1 MDLRKKKTLRAIKE
15 AFYELRTAKNLE
27 QISVTELTQ
36 KAEISKATFYLHYR
50 DIYDL
55 SQQLQQEVIQL
66 VFSRIEDP
74 MAIHTDAMGFMTQMV
89 SALESEKERIE
100 PLFSG
105 SQAAALPINI
115 EMYLKERIFTYAPQ
129 LKDNAKI
136 NVYLSYYIQGG
147 YYAYLEN
154 VHKLGYSQVLKVLG
168 EIQSSFP
175 PLHHK

>member
-15 AFYELRTAKNLE
+15 AFYELRTVKNLE

-55 SQQLQQEVIQL
+55 SEQLQQEVIQF
-66 VFSRIEDP
+66 VFSQIEDP
-74 MAIHTDAMGFMTQMV
+74 MAILSDAMSFMIQMV
-89 SALESEKERIE
+89 SALEAEKERIT

-105 SQAAALPINI
+105 SQAAALPISI
-115 EMYLKERIFTYAPQ
+115 EAHLKNHIFTHAPHLKE
-129 LKDNAKI
+129 NAKI
-136 NVYLSYYIQGG
+136 NVYLSYHIQGG

-154 VHKLGYSQVLKVLG
+154 VQTLGYSQVLNLLG
-168 EIQSSFP
+168 EIQSTHLP
-175 PLHHK
+175 IHHI